1 MGEMH
6 SLLRRQLKRCFGKD
20 YRIPGEFRMFIDA
33 VNDAYRE
40 SDMDRE
46 MLERSL
52 ELSSEELL
60 QSNSEMRAIFRALPD
75 LLFRLDGQGTILDFK
90 TGSNNDFLIQ
100 PKVLV
105 GKKIQDIPVKHVGEQ
120 FRDAILQTQE
130 KKSVASIEYSLHL
143 QGQEHF
149 FEARLVPL
157 PENETVV
164 IIRNITE
171 RKQIEEE
178 LRGSEEKLKALI
190 QGSPIPQFVIDK
202 NHTVIY
208 WNRALEECTKVNA
221 HDMIG
226 TNKHWK
232 AFYEEQRP
240 CLADLLIDED
250 IGKIPA
256 WYKGKYEPSKLIEGA
271 YNAIDFFPALGK
283 IGTWLHFTA
292 AAIRDARGNIIGA
305 METLEDITE
314 SVQSKESLIQ
324 AERKYRS
331 IFENAVMGIFQVTIE
346 GRYLSVNPAGALM
359 YGYGSPE
366 EMTESIANISKQ
378 IYVYPEDRASLLNL
392 LEAHGSVEGFEVE
405 HYRKDGSKIWALMNA
420 RLIRDKD
427 GATPLYYEV
436 TSENITA
443 RKHLEAQLLQSQKM
457 EAIGTLAGGIAHD
470 FNNILTT
477 LIGYGN
483 LMQMKMG
490 KNDPLRPYVDQILSS
505 SEKAA
510 NLTQSLLAF
519 SRKQVIELKPY
530 KIHTIIQGIEKLL
543 KRLLTEDIELKVKLS
558 HKDTTIMA
566 DITQMDQVLMN
577 LVANARDAMQKG
589 GTLTIEARE
598 IELDGTF
605 IKEHGYG
612 QPGAHALI
620 SVSDTGTG
628 MDETTKERIFDP
640 FFTTKEI
647 GKGTGLGLSIV
658 YGIIKQHNGYI
669 HVESKPEVGTTFSIY
684 FPIAEPKKEE
694 IAPVAVAVEGGT
706 ETILLAEDDPMVR
719 GLTKEVLT
727 MSGYLVIE
735 SFDGENAVR
744 KFIEKKDAIAL
755 VILDVVMPKK
765 NGREVFDEIRKIKPD
780 IKVIFTSW
788 YTGDVVLDKGIRDD
802 AVDFI
807 TKPLLPNDLLRK
819 VRSVLDR

>member
-20 YRIPGEFRMFIDA
+20 YRIPEEFRMFIDA

-75 LLFRLDGQGTILDFK
+75 LLFRLDGQGTILDYK
-90 TGSNNDFLIQ
+90 TGSNNDLLIQ
-100 PKVLV
+100 PKVVV
-105 GKKIQDIPVKHVGEQ
+105 GKRIQDIPVKHVGEQ
-120 FRDAILQTQE
+120 FRDAIRQTQE
-130 KKSVASIEYSLHL
+130 KKSVVSIEYSLHL
-143 QGQEHF
+143 HGREHF

-208 WNRALEECTKVNA
+208 WNRALEECTKINA
-221 HDMIG
+221 HDMVG

-256 WYKGKYEPSKLIEGA
+256 WYQGKYEPSKLIEGA
-271 YNAIDFFPALGK
+271 YNAIDFFPALGER
-283 IGTWLHFTA
+283 GTWLHFTA
-292 AAIRDARGNIIGA
+292 AAIRDTRGNIIGA

-314 SVQSKESLIQ
+314 SVRSKEALMQ
-324 AERKYRS
+324 AEKKYRS
-331 IFENAVMGIFQVTIE
+331 IFENAVMGIFQVSIE

-366 EMTESIANISKQ
+366 EMTGSVTNISQQ
-378 IYVYPEDRASLLNL
+378 IYVHPEDRTRLLNL

-427 GATPLYYEV
+427 GTTPLYYEV

-483 LMQMKMG
+483 LMQMKME
-490 KNDPLRPYVDQILSS
+490 KNDPLRLYVDQILNS
-505 SEKAA
+505 SERAA

-530 KIHTIIQGIEKLL
+530 KINTIIKGIEKLL

-577 LVANARDAMQKG
+577 LAANARDAMQKG
-589 GTLTIEARE
+589 GALTIETRE

-628 MDETTKERIFDP
+628 MDEATKERIFDP

-694 IAPVAVAVEGGT
+694 IAPVAVAAEGGT

-765 NGREVFDEIRKIKPD
+765 NGREVFDDIRKIKPD
-780 IKVIFTSW
+780 IKVIFTSG